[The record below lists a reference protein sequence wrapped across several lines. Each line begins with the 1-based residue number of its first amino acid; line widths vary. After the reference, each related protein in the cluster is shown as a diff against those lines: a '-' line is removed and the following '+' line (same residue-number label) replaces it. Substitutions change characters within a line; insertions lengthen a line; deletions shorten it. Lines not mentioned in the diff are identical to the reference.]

1 MINIIKRELK
11 LNIRQLIIFSLITAS
26 FLLLMDFMFPV
37 VQKMAPQMD
46 EVMAQF
52 SDSFLAAFNMD
63 DLGFDTITSFFGTE
77 GYLYVNLILGAYGA
91 ILGSSILLKEK
102 ADKTFEYLMT
112 KPVSRKD
119 IYFGKLISGFLN
131 VLAISLVVFVINLI
145 AFSIVDVLDIKA
157 LLLLTLGTF
166 LLTLL
171 IYMFSFFMA
180 LFAKKTRDAMGMGM
194 GLLFGSYLLFIISL
208 VSDKIDFLKYFSLFY
223 YIDSTPL
230 IKDHSF
236 NIFYIVGALI
246 IMGALKYFGFVVYK
260 KQDFS

>member
-1 MINIIKRELK
+1 MKNIIKRELK
-11 LNIRQLIIFSLITAS
+11 LNIRQLIIFSAIVAS
-26 FLLLMDFMFPV
+26 FMLLMDFMFPV

-46 EVMAQF
+46 ELMAEF

-77 GYLYVNLILGAYGA
+77 GYLYVNLIIGAYAA

-102 ADKTFEYLMT
+102 TDKTFEYLMT
-112 KPVSRKD
+112 KPISRRS

-131 VLAISLVVFVINLI
+131 ILAISLVVFVINLV

-166 LLTLL
+166 LLALF

-180 LFAKKTRDAMGMGM
+180 LFSKKTRDAMGMGM

-208 VSDKIDFLKYFSLFY
+208 ISDKIEFLKYFSVFY

-230 IKDHSF
+230 IKEHYF
-236 NIFYIVGALI
+236 NLFYILGFLL
-246 IMGALKYFGFVVYK
+246 IMGVLKYLGFVIYK
-260 KQDFS
+260 KQDFN